1 MNEAQEKPNWLL
13 LVPLAMG
20 VFVVVMD
27 VTVINVALPS
37 IREDLG
43 YLDVTVSDLQWVVNA
58 YSLAFGV
65 LMLAGGKL
73 ADIFG
78 RRRIFMIGLVV
89 FALSSIVAGLADD
102 VALIIACRALQG
114 VGGALVLPAS
124 LSIITVG
131 FPASKRAI
139 AVAIWSALV
148 GLGVAI
154 GPLVGGML
162 SEWINWR
169 WVFFV
174 VVPFSAIAFVLSALW
189 IKESRAP
196 EEHRQ
201 FDAIGVAISAAAL
214 FCLVFGLQK
223 ANEWEWADPRTVA
236 LLAGAL
242 IFAVAF
248 VLYERRARA
257 PMLDMSLFRSSTFT
271 GANVVSLVSGF
282 VLIGTIFYLNLFT
295 QSVMAYEPI
304 EAGLVMLPMTV
315 LTVAGAP
322 LAGRLTDRYGP
333 RWVLS
338 GGMVLIGVALVTVV
352 NLDLESGFWSLVP
365 LLLLEGIGFAFV
377 LTPVTAAALAGV
389 PVRQAG
395 VGAAVVNSARQVGGA
410 LGLAVLGAVNVD
422 ITNDALGVG
431 KTRLEGFVDSFGPIM
446 LIAAAAALLGAVIA
460 AGMVVGRLLKPEP
473 RADEAAPLEAPS
485 GVSRISWTVPAPE
498 AGRPVGTVT
507 REHMLLADALDG
519 ASAAR
524 LRVVSGPALGLT
536 VGIPPDGM
544 VFGRAEEGVGSLGND
559 KELSR
564 RHARIQ
570 IQDGRLMLED
580 LGSTNGT
587 RLGGR
592 VISEATAVDV
602 GEVIELGRTELEVTE
617 VPARGP
623 AAQPTRARAAVQ
635 ATSVTPTLG
644 LELEVVE
651 GPAAGTRLHFGRA
664 PFVLGRAEPGD
675 GSLGADA
682 ELSRRHAS
690 ATVLDPS
697 RILIEDL
704 GSTNGTL
711 VNGLRISGPTV
722 VAAGDTVQ
730 VGATTLKVVD
740 SNVTSGV

>member
-1 MNEAQEKPNWLL
+1 MSETKEKFDWRL
-13 LVPLAMG
+13 LVPLALG

-58 YSLAFGV
+58 YALSFGV

-78 RRRIFMIGLVV
+78 RRLIFMIGLVI
-89 FALSSIVAGLADD
+89 FAVSSIVAGLAQD

-131 FPASKRAI
+131 FPATQRAV

-148 GLGVAI
+148 GMGVAI
-154 GPLVGGML
+154 GPLIGGML
-162 SEWINWR
+162 SEWANWR

-174 VVPFSAIAFVLSALW
+174 VVPFSIVAVILSMRW
-189 IKESRAP
+189 IKETRAP
-196 EEHRQ
+196 AEHRR
-201 FDAIGVAISAAAL
+201 FDGVGVGLSAAAL

-223 ANEWEWADPRTVA
+223 ANEWDWGDPRVVGLLVGAVA
-236 LLAGAL
+236 LAVG
-242 IFAVAF
+242 FARW
-248 VLYERRARA
+248 ERRTSA
-257 PMLDMSLFRSSTFT
+257 PMLDLSLFRSPTFT

-295 QSVMAYEPI
+295 QSVMAYEPVQ
-304 EAGLVMLPMTV
+304 AGLVMLPMTI

-322 LAGRLTDRYGP
+322 LAGRLTDAYGP

-338 GGMVLIGVALVTVV
+338 GGMVLIGIGLLTVV
-352 NLDLESGFWSLVP
+352 GFDLETGFWSLMP
-365 LLLLEGIGFAFV
+365 ILLLEGIGFAFV

-431 KTRLEGFVDSFGPIM
+431 KTRLEGFIDSFGPIM
-446 LIAAAAALLGAVIA
+446 LIAAAAAVLGAVIA
-460 AGMVVGRLLKPEP
+460 AAMVIGKLPK
-473 RADEAAPLEAPS
+473 AAPPAEPLPEHRSAVNR
-485 GVSRISWTVPAPE
+485 VSWAVPAPE
-498 AGRPVGTVT
+498 AGQPVGAL
-507 REHMLLADALDG
+507 REEHMLLAGALEG
-519 ASAAR
+519 AAAAR
-524 LRVVSGPALGLT
+524 LKVANGPAAGQI
-536 VGIPPDGM
+536 VGIPPEGM
-544 VFGRAEEGVGSLGND
+544 VFGRSEGGIGALGGD
-559 KELSR
+559 KEMSR
-564 RHARIQ
+564 RHARITPE
-570 IQDGRLMLED
+570 GGKLTVED
-580 LGSTNGT
+580 QGSRNGT
-587 RLGGR
+587 RVNGS
-592 VISEATAVDV
+592 VISESTVVNPGD
-602 GEVIELGRTELEVTE
+602 VIELGRTELEVTE
-617 VPARGP
+617 VPQAAP
-623 AAQPTRARAAVQ
+623 AAAPAAGMAVQ
-635 ATSVTPTLG
+635 ATRVNVNLG
-644 LELEVVE
+644 LEFEVVE
-651 GPAAGTRLHFGRA
+651 GPAAGSRIHFGYA
-664 PFVLGRAEPGD
+664 PFVLGRSERGD

-690 ATVLDPS
+690 ATLLDPK

-711 VNGLRISGPTV
+711 VNGARIAGPTI
-722 VAAGDTVQ
+722 VALGDAVQ
-730 VGATTLKVVD
+730 VGGTTLKVVD
-740 SNVTSGV
+740 SVVTSEV

>member
-1 MNEAQEKPNWLL
+1 MSDKHSWRL
-13 LVPLAMG
+13 LVPLALG

-58 YSLAFGV
+58 YSLTFGV

-78 RRRIFMIGLVV
+78 RKRIFMIGLVI
-89 FALSSIVAGLADD
+89 FALSSIVAGLAQD
-102 VALIIACRALQG
+102 VGLIIACRALQG

-131 FPASKRAI
+131 FAPSQRAI
-139 AVAIWSALV
+139 AVGIWSALV

-174 VVPFSAIAFVLSALW
+174 VVPFSVAAFVFSAMW

-196 EEHRQ
+196 EGYRQ
-201 FDAIGVAISAAAL
+201 FDAVGVALSAAAL

-223 ANEWEWADPRTVA
+223 GNEWDWGDPRVVG
-236 LLAGAL
+236 LLAGSLAL
-242 IFAVAF
+242 AVAF
-248 VLYERRARA
+248 VMYERRTDA
-257 PMLDMSLFRSSTFT
+257 PMLDPSLFRSSTFT
-271 GANVVSLVSGF
+271 GSNVVSLVSGF

-304 EAGLVMLPMTV
+304 QAGLVMLPMTV

-322 LAGRLTDRYGP
+322 LAGRLTDAYGP

-338 GGMVLIGVALVTVV
+338 GGMVMIGVALLTVV
-352 NLDLESGFWSLVP
+352 NFDLETGFWAMVP
-365 LLLLEGIGFAFV
+365 LLLLEGLGFAFV

-410 LGLAVLGAVNVD
+410 LGLAVLGAVNAD
-422 ITNDALGVG
+422 ITSDALEVG

-446 LIAAAAALLGAVIA
+446 LIAAAAAFLGAVIA
-460 AGMVVGRLLKPEP
+460 AATVVSRLPKAIPP
-473 RADEAAPLEAPS
+473 PDEAEPAVARS
-485 GVSRISWTVPAPE
+485 GVNRVSWTVPAPE
-498 AGRPVGTVT
+498 AGQPVGALT
-507 REHMLLADALDG
+507 REHMLLEGSPDG
-519 ASAAR
+519 AVAGR
-524 LRVVSGPALGLT
+524 LKVVSGPAEGLT
-536 VGIPPDGM
+536 VRVPGGGM
-544 VFGRAEEGVGSLGND
+544 VFGRAEQGIGSLGGD

-564 RHARIQ
+564 RHARLMPK
-570 IQDGRLMLED
+570 DGRLVVED
-580 LGSTNGT
+580 LGSRNGT
-587 RLGGR
+587 RVGGE
-592 VISEATAVDV
+592 VIEDATDVGV
-602 GEVIELGRTELEVTE
+602 GEVIELGRTRLEVAE
-617 VPARGP
+617 VAAPAP
-623 AAQPTRARAAVQ
+623 AEPVLAGVQ
-635 ATSVTPTLG
+635 ATRVTSGAG

-651 GPAAGTRLHFGRA
+651 GPAAGSRLRFGYQ
-664 PFVLGRAEPGD
+664 PFVLGRSEHGD
-675 GSLGADA
+675 GSLGSDA

-690 ATVLDPS
+690 ATLIDPG

-711 VNGLRISGPTV
+711 VNGMPIAGPTV
-722 VAAGDTVQ
+722 VALGDAVQ
-730 VGATTLKVVD
+730 LGGTTLKVVD
-740 SNVTSGV
+740 TKVESEV